1 VNIRK
6 GWHSRGYL
14 SHFNAGEIPQMVTFR
29 EDGSLPKELVDYW
42 QSRLARNPEAPE
54 RQAYLKQIEAYL
66 DRCEGAAFLAQA
78 EVAGLVE
85 SALLH
90 FDGERYAL
98 LSWVI
103 MSNHV
108 HVLLLPR
115 EPHDLST
122 IVHSW
127 KSWTAHEANRALRRE
142 GAFWAPDYFDRFIRN
157 ERHLTA
163 TIQYIEMN
171 PVKVG
176 LCRFPDQWQ
185 WSSAGAQRQG
195 NGVRA
200 GRPRSQ

>member
-1 VNIRK
+1 MDIPK

-14 SHFNAGEIPQMVTFR
+14 PHFNAGEIPQMVTLR
-29 EDGSLPKELVDYW
+29 EEGSLPKDLVDYW
-42 QSRLARNPEAPE
+42 RKRLAQNPEAPE
-54 RQAYLKQIEAYL
+54 RQAYLKQIEQYL
-66 DRCEGAAFLAQA
+66 DRCEGQAFLAQA
-78 EVAGLVE
+78 EVAGLVQ

-108 HVLLLPR
+108 HVVVVPTP
-115 EPHDLST
+115 PHDLT
-122 IVHSW
+122 GIVHSW
-127 KSWTAHEANRALRRE
+127 KSWTAHEANKILGRE

-157 ERHLTA
+157 EKHLLSA
-163 TIQYIEMN
+163 IQYVEMN

-176 LCRFPDQWQ
+176 LCEFPDQWH
-185 WSSAGAQRQG
+185 WSSACTQRQG
-195 NGVRA
+195 NGLRA